1 LSHIDSIKHTK
12 YIRPLEILP
21 PLKSLK
27 FRIVPK
33 ILLLYKLFAAII
45 FFIIVLIRTFIFV
58 LMEVNTELVNNIAH
72 LARLHF
78 TDEEKKEIEK
88 DLQRMISFVEKL
100 NEIDTTD
107 IKPLQH
113 MSSAINV
120 LREDELKGSVSRNEA
135 LINAPVTDGVFFK
148 VPKVIKK

>member
-1 LSHIDSIKHTK
+1 
-12 YIRPLEILP
+12 
-21 PLKSLK
+21 
-27 FRIVPK
+27 
-33 ILLLYKLFAAII
+33 
-45 FFIIVLIRTFIFV
+45 
-58 LMEVNTELVNNIAH
+58 MEVNTELVNNIAH

-113 MSSAINV
+113 MSTSVNV
-120 LREDELKGSVSRNEA
+120 LREDEIKGSVSKSEA
-135 LINAPVTDGVFFK
+135 LRNAPVTDGTFFK